1 VCVAQSHS
9 DTSGVEISQRLFL
22 QKFQFSAPVLS
33 GGFHN
38 VAIGNRNRGVNQTA
52 DAYRDG
58 VTNLQ
63 NNATSQ
69 SISSSQQYE
78 SDMKVA
84 IDQQAQAQISGVDAG
99 AGQAIGG
106 YQRGAA
112 RARGGVD
119 KTIG

>member
-1 VCVAQSHS
+1 M
-9 DTSGVEISQRLFL
+9 
-22 QKFQFSAPVLS
+22 
-33 GGFHN
+33 
-38 VAIGNRNRGVNQTA
+38 NQTA
-52 DAYRDG
+52 AAYRDG

-63 NNATSQ
+63 NAATSQ

-84 IDQQAQAQISGVDAG
+84 IDQQAQTQITGVDAG

-106 YQRGAA
+106 YKKALHK
-112 RARGGVD
+112 RAVAWT

>member
-1 VCVAQSHS
+1 
-9 DTSGVEISQRLFL
+9 
-22 QKFQFSAPVLS
+22 VLS

-38 VAIGNRNRGVNQTA
+38 ATISNRNRGVNQTA
-52 DAYRDG
+52 DAYRDS

-63 NNATSQ
+63 NAATLQ

-84 IDQQAQAQISGVDAG
+84 IDQQAQAQLVGVDAG
-99 AGQAIGG
+99 AGQAIGE

-112 RARGGVD
+112 QASSDVD
-119 KTIG
+119 QNFRLELG